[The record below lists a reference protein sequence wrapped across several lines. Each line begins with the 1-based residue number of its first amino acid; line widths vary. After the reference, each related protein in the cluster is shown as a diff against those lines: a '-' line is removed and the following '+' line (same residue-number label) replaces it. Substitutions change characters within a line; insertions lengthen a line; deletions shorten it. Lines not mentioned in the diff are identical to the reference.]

1 MITTEWP
8 DVNDILDRVRA
19 WPPEKRVTLA
29 HRILESASD
38 AEPTPRQPGYSAA
51 EVIAALQMPQPAP
64 DDPTVKR
71 WIDERRLEKYGT

>member
-8 DVNDILDRVRA
+8 EVTDILDRVRV

-29 HRILESASD
+29 HRILQSVSD
-38 AEPTPRQPGYSAA
+38 AEPTPGKAGYWAA

-64 DDPTVKR
+64 DDATVKR
-71 WIDERRLEKYGT
+71 WIVEGRLEKYGT

>member
-8 DVNDILDRVRA
+8 EVTDILDRVRV

-29 HRILESASD
+29 HRILQSISD
-38 AEPTPRQPGYSAA
+38 AEPTPRKAGYWAA

-64 DDPTVKR
+64 DDATVKR
-71 WIDERRLEKYGT
+71 WIDEGRLEKYGT